1 MVKEVVCAKCGHK
14 WETKSELVLVAC
26 ASCFFRNKNPNTMEI
41 KNKKIKLFLTEKQIN
56 VERLKKLKKART
68 LKGSYLMKKRAE
80 RNDV

>member
-1 MVKEVVCAKCGHK
+1 
-14 WETKSELVLVAC
+14 
-26 ASCFFRNKNPNTMEI
+26 MEI